1 MVKFLNPEEEQL
13 VIQAIQ
19 QAEQQTTGEIRIH
32 LQSKLRRTAWEDA
45 LKVFN
50 QLNMRNTENRNAVL
64 LFIAPN
70 DHQLVIIGDQ
80 GIHNQ
85 VLSNFWI
92 EVRDQVLDSF
102 KRGEFA
108 DGICLGVRLIGEKLQ
123 AYFPADANQ
132 KNENELP
139 DDISYE

>member
-1 MVKFLNPEEEQL
+1 MVKFLTPEEEQR

-19 QAEQQTTGEIRIH
+19 EAERQTTGEIRIH

-50 QLNMRNTENRNAVL
+50 QLNMRNTESRNAVL
-64 LFIAPN
+64 FFIAPQN
-70 DHQLVIIGDQ
+70 HQLVIIGDQ
-80 GIHNQ
+80 GIHDL
-85 VLSNFWI
+85 VMSNFWI
-92 EVRDQVLDSF
+92 EVRDHVLEYF
-102 KRGEFA
+102 KRSEYA
-108 DGICLGVRLIGEKLQ
+108 DGICLGVQLIGEKLK
-123 AYFPADANQ
+123 YHFPASADQ